1 MTQSKFEF
9 DPEHEQIEKIT
20 CSSGGRLPYQSEVC
34 LTLPSFLLLFPSL
47 FLTLFSRTSK
57 RDFRRGGIFFVAIFA
72 AAVARRRQNYRERL
86 KRPSLLSPS
95 LLSEAA
101 AQI

>member
-1 MTQSKFEF
+1 MAQSKFEF

-20 CSSGGRLPYQSEVC
+20 CSSGGRLPYQIEVC
-34 LTLPSFLLLFPSL
+34 LALPPFLLLFPSL

-57 RDFRRGGIFFVAIFA
+57 RDFRRGIFFVAIFA

-86 KRPSLLSPS
+86 KRPSLLS
-95 LLSEAA
+95 LSEAA